1 MSITKILVSGAIVL
15 GIFVGGAAPASAAPQ
30 APGNNPNPYSTL
42 HSNHPETAPAG
53 SPALMA
59 EIDRGIQEGRSAWLP
74 GLPVPTQ
81 PGQPRQ

>member
-1 MSITKILVSGAIVL
+1 MSITKVLVSGAIAL

-30 APGNNPNPYSTL
+30 APNPYSTL
-42 HSNHPETAPAG
+42 HSNRPETAPVG

-59 EIDRGIQEGRSAWLP
+59 EIDRGIQEGLSAWLP
-74 GLPVPTQ
+74 GLPAPTQ